1 MFCNRNYVINI
12 KIISCHKDITMI
24 AIFSSIFLMRRE
36 ESKHFNDKDN
46 AADAYIVESTNVH
59 LLGF

>member
-1 MFCNRNYVINI
+1 
-12 KIISCHKDITMI
+12 MI

-36 ESKHFNDKDN
+36 ESNHFNDIDN

>member
-1 MFCNRNYVINI
+1 
-12 KIISCHKDITMI
+12 
-24 AIFSSIFLMRRE
+24 MRRE
-36 ESKHFNDKDN
+36 ESKHFNDIDN